1 MGYIGVKD
9 NKPAVYRCAQ
19 GGRKTRFSDKI
30 IAVKQA
36 ENVSLKVSPEFPVGL
51 DVNWAPSDQ
60 VALSD
65 PYLKNWLLDT
75 GSLTERVQSLCRH
88 FSLEK
93 LGQGRQ
99 GLHHSEQALLNA
111 ATDSDWQVREVLLCA
126 DGEPW
131 VYARSVIPQTLIDDE
146 LANLGTQPL
155 GKRLFNDARFARSD
169 FELCQATPEALS
181 RLNMDIADTLWGR
194 RSLFSF
200 QGSRM
205 IVAEVFLPGA
215 PAYESRYRYGR

>member
-1 MGYIGVKD
+1 M
-9 NKPAVYRCAQ
+9 
-19 GGRKTRFSDKI
+19 
-30 IAVKQA
+30 
-36 ENVSLKVSPEFPVGL
+36 SLKVSPEFPVGL
-51 DVNWAPSDQ
+51 EVNWEPSDR

-75 GSLTERVQSLCRH
+75 GSLTERVQSLCLH
-88 FSLEK
+88 FTLDK
-93 LGQGRQ
+93 LGQGSEA
-99 GLHHSEQALLNA
+99 LHTCEKALLN
-111 ATDSDWQVREVLLCA
+111 TDGESAWQVREVLLCA

-131 VYARSVIPQTLIDDE
+131 VYARSVIPQSLIDDE

-155 GKRLFNDARFARSD
+155 GKRLFNDPRFARSD
-169 FELCQATPEALS
+169 FELCQASPSSLS
-181 RLNMDIADTLWGR
+181 RLNMEIADTLWGR

>member
-1 MGYIGVKD
+1 M
-9 NKPAVYRCAQ
+9 Q
-19 GGRKTRFSDKI
+19 GGRKRPFSDKMPE
-30 IAVKQA
+30 VELA

-51 DVNWAPSDQ
+51 DVQWKPSEQ
-60 VALSD
+60 VALPD

-88 FSLEK
+88 FALEK
-93 LGQGRQ
+93 LGQGNEP
-99 GLHHSEQALLNA
+99 LHESEQALLDA
-111 ATDSDWQVREVLLCA
+111 SDDSHWQIREVLLCA

-131 VYARSVIPQTLIDDE
+131 VYARSVIPQSLIDDE

-155 GKRLFNDARFARSD
+155 GKRLFNDSRFARSD
-169 FELCQATPEALS
+169 FELCQATPETLS
-181 RLNMDIADTLWGR
+181 RLNLDIADTLWGR